1 MLFLGLG
8 AVAFTATLFVGGWI
22 LYDQFFRNDTKDTT
36 ESEVPVFAYH
46 HESEILQEP
55 QAGVKYLVED
65 DAGIDADLTLTAV
78 MDWVK
83 ADDPNI
89 WTGDWKV
96 TVNTYNDA
104 GLVQIHGDA
113 STMLKDKYDDVQVP
127 YFTGDGFLE
136 TVSVDLD
143 FT

>member
-1 MLFLGLG
+1 MLFLGVG
-8 AVAFTATLFVGGWI
+8 AVMFTATLFVGGWV

-55 QAGVKYLVED
+55 QAAVKYLVED

-78 MDWVK
+78 MDWVQ

-96 TVNTYNDA
+96 SVNTYNDA

-113 STMLKDKYDDVQVP
+113 STMIKDKYDDVQVP

>member
-1 MLFLGLG
+1 MLFLGVG
-8 AVAFTATLFVGGWI
+8 AVMFTATLFVGGWV
-22 LYDQFFRNDTKDTT
+22 LYDEFFRNDTKDTT

-113 STMLKDKYDDVQVP
+113 STMLKETYDNVQVP

>member
-8 AVAFTATLFVGGWI
+8 AVAFTATLFVGGWV

-78 MDWVK
+78 MDWVQ

-113 STMLKDKYDDVQVP
+113 STMIKDKYDDVQVP

>member
-8 AVAFTATLFVGGWI
+8 AVAFTATLFVGGWV

-36 ESEVPVFAYH
+36 ESEVPSFAYFH
-46 HESEILQEP
+46 DSEILSEP
-55 QAGVKYLVED
+55 QAGVSYLVED

>member
-8 AVAFTATLFVGGWI
+8 AVAFTATLFVGGWV

-36 ESEVPVFAYH
+36 ESEVSSFAYY

>member
-1 MLFLGLG
+1 MLFLGVG
-8 AVAFTATLFVGGWI
+8 AVMFTATIFIGGWV
-22 LYDQFFRNDTKDTT
+22 LYDQFWGNDDKDTT
-36 ESEVPVFAYH
+36 ESEVPSFAYFH
-46 HESEILQEP
+46 DSEILSEP
-55 QAGVKYLVED
+55 QAGVSYLVED

-104 GLVQIHGDA
+104 GLVQIKGDA
-113 STMLKDKYDDVQVP
+113 STMLKETYDDVQVP

-136 TVSVDLD
+136 TVTIDLD

>member
-1 MLFLGLG
+1 MLFLGVG
-8 AVAFTATLFVGGWI
+8 AVMFTATLFVGGWV
-22 LYDQFFRNDTKDTT
+22 LYDQFFRNDTKDAT
-36 ESEVPVFAYH
+36 ESEVPSFAYFH
-46 HESEILQEP
+46 DSEILSEP
-55 QAGVKYLVED
+55 QAGVSYLVED

-104 GLVQIHGDA
+104 GLVQIKGDA
-113 STMLKDKYDDVQVP
+113 STMLKETYDDVQVP

-136 TVSVDLD
+136 TVTIDLD
-143 FT
+143 FA

>member
-8 AVAFTATLFVGGWI
+8 AVAFTATLFVGGWV

-36 ESEVPVFAYH
+36 ESEVPSFAYY

>member
-1 MLFLGLG
+1 MLFLGVG
-8 AVAFTATLFVGGWI
+8 AVMFTATLFIGGWV

-36 ESEVPVFAYH
+36 ESEVPTFAYY

-55 QAGVKYLVED
+55 QAGVSYLVED

-104 GLVQIHGDA
+104 GLVQIKGDA
-113 STMLKDKYDDVQVP
+113 STMLKETYDDVQVP

-136 TVSVDLD
+136 TVTIDLD
-143 FT
+143 FA

>member
-1 MLFLGLG
+1 MLFLGIG
-8 AVAFTATLFVGGWI
+8 AVMFTATLFVGGWV

-78 MDWVK
+78 MDWVQ

-113 STMLKDKYDDVQVP
+113 STLIEDKYDDVQVP

>member
-1 MLFLGLG
+1 MLFLGVG
-8 AVAFTATLFVGGWI
+8 AVMFTATLFVGGWV

-36 ESEVPVFAYH
+36 ESEVPSFAYFH
-46 HESEILQEP
+46 DSEILSEP
-55 QAGVKYLVED
+55 QAGVSYLVED

-104 GLVQIHGDA
+104 GLVQIKGDA
-113 STMLKDKYDDVQVP
+113 STMLKETYDDVQVP

-136 TVSVDLD
+136 TVTIDLD
-143 FT
+143 FA

>member
-22 LYDQFFRNDTKDTT
+22 LYDQFWGNDDKDTT
-36 ESEVPVFAYH
+36 ESEVPSFAYFH
-46 HESEILQEP
+46 DSEILSEP
-55 QAGVKYLVED
+55 QAGVSYLVED

-104 GLVQIHGDA
+104 GLVQIKGDA
-113 STMLKDKYDDVQVP
+113 STMLKETYDDVQVP

-136 TVSVDLD
+136 TVTIDLD

>member
-1 MLFLGLG
+1 MLFLGVG
-8 AVAFTATLFVGGWI
+8 AVMFTATLFVGGWV
-22 LYDQFFRNDTKDTT
+22 LYDQFFRNDTKDAT

-113 STMLKDKYDDVQVP
+113 STMLKETYDNVQVP

>member
-1 MLFLGLG
+1 MLFLGVG
-8 AVAFTATLFVGGWI
+8 AVMFTATIFIGGWV
-22 LYDQFFRNDTKDTT
+22 LYDQFWGNDDKDTT
-36 ESEVPVFAYH
+36 ESEVPSFAYFH
-46 HESEILQEP
+46 DSEILSEP
-55 QAGVKYLVED
+55 QAGVSYLVED

-104 GLVQIHGDA
+104 GLVQIKGDA
-113 STMLKDKYDDVQVP
+113 STMLKETYDDVQVP

-136 TVSVDLD
+136 TVTIDLD
-143 FT
+143 FA

>member
-1 MLFLGLG
+1 MLFLGVG
-8 AVAFTATLFVGGWI
+8 AVMFTATLFVGGWV
-22 LYDQFFRNDTKDTT
+22 LYDEFFRNDTKDTT

-46 HESEILQEP
+46 HESKILQEP

-113 STMLKDKYDDVQVP
+113 STMLKETYDNVQVP

>member
-1 MLFLGLG
+1 MTSF
-8 AVAFTATLFVGGWI
+8 GG
-22 LYDQFFRNDTKDTT
+22 NDDKDTT
-36 ESEVPVFAYH
+36 ESEVPSFAYFH
-46 HESEILQEP
+46 DSEILSEP
-55 QAGVKYLVED
+55 QAGVSYLVED

-104 GLVQIHGDA
+104 GLVQIKGDA
-113 STMLKDKYDDVQVP
+113 STMLKETYDDVQVP

>member
-1 MLFLGLG
+1 MLFLGVG
-8 AVAFTATLFVGGWI
+8 AVMFTATLFVGGWV
-22 LYDQFFRNDTKDTT
+22 LYDQFWGNDDKDTT
-36 ESEVPVFAYH
+36 ESEVPAFAYH

-65 DAGIDADLTLTAV
+65 DAGIDTDLTLTAV

-113 STMLKDKYDDVQVP
+113 STMIKDKYDDVQVP

>member
-22 LYDQFFRNDTKDTT
+22 LYDQFWGNDDKDTT
-36 ESEVPVFAYH
+36 ESEVPSFAYFH
-46 HESEILQEP
+46 DSEILSEP
-55 QAGVKYLVED
+55 QAGVSYLVED

-104 GLVQIHGDA
+104 GLVQIKGDA
-113 STMLKDKYDDVQVP
+113 STMLKETYDDVQVP

>member
-8 AVAFTATLFVGGWI
+8 AVAFTATLFVGGWV

-36 ESEVPVFAYH
+36 ESEVPSFAYFH
-46 HESEILQEP
+46 DSEILSEP
-55 QAGVKYLVED
+55 QAGVSYLVED

-104 GLVQIHGDA
+104 GLVQIKGDA
-113 STMLKDKYDDVQVP
+113 STMLKETYDDVQVP

-136 TVSVDLD
+136 TVTIDLD
-143 FT
+143 FA

>member
-1 MLFLGLG
+1 MLFLGVG
-8 AVAFTATLFVGGWI
+8 AVMFTATLFVGGWV

-113 STMLKDKYDDVQVP
+113 STMLKETYDNVQVP